1 MPKPTKDPH
10 AFEVD
15 PPIIDAARAPLSSF
29 LDNKASPKAVMMF
42 AWLHFLRPLL
52 LILFWMLAGWYAYV
66 HFFSLPMVIENRW
79 LLLLYFSVALLM
91 AGCMLYLA
99 IYRRRHAHHR
109 RGGDQSVSLETVAE
123 SLKLPPEKLEVWQ
136 QARLLVAHHDDEGQ
150 LSKVDVLVDADGR
163 LRRALRTKGRPAEA
177 PAAALA
183 PAAEIHQVTG

>member
-1 MPKPTKDPH
+1 MPEPIKDPH
-10 AFEVD
+10 AFEVQ
-15 PPIIDAARAPLSSF
+15 PPIIDAARAPMSSF
-29 LDNKASPKAVMMF
+29 LDNKATPSAVWMF

-52 LILFWMLAGWYAYV
+52 LILFWLLAGWYAYR

-91 AGCMLYLA
+91 AGSMLYLA

-109 RGGDQSVSLETVAE
+109 RGGDRGVSLETVAE
-123 SLKLPPEKLEVWQ
+123 SLNLPADKLGTWQ

-163 LRRALRTKGRPAEA
+163 LRRALRTKGRPAEL
-177 PAAALA
+177 PAAAAA
-183 PAAEIHQVTG
+183 PEVRQATNPG